1 MQHKLAAR
9 ATPVG
14 GDDGGLHAELVRC
27 AGLALADALHLR
39 RMEGI
44 ELSAAL
50 ALLLRADLRGA
61 AERKCERLLE
71 SRLSFDLA
79 TDMTLKAAKPC
90 NLERPLAQIEIPV
103 QWLGSS
109 SRTTYSDD
117 RWGSRHRPLRRS
129 QAV

>member
-1 MQHKLAAR
+1 MK
-9 ATPVG
+9 
-14 GDDGGLHAELVRC
+14 
-27 AGLALADALHLR
+27 
-39 RMEGI
+39 GI
-44 ELSAAL
+44 ELPAAL
-50 ALLLRADLRGA
+50 ALLLRVDLRGA

-71 SRLSFDLA
+71 SRLFDLA

-117 RWGSRHRPLRRS
+117 RWGSRHRSLRRS